1 MLFIILRDAQND
13 GQRFFFF
20 SQQSKSQ
27 RLITY
32 NDKKKKNTP
41 NVQHFCLTNQKWEK
55 IDWIDESIIR
65 IVGINFLSIDQPIS

>member
-1 MLFIILRDAQND
+1 MMATDSS
-13 GQRFFFF
+13 FFP
-20 SQQSKSQ
+20 QQSKSQ

-41 NVQHFCLTNQKWEK
+41 NVQNFCLTNQKWEK